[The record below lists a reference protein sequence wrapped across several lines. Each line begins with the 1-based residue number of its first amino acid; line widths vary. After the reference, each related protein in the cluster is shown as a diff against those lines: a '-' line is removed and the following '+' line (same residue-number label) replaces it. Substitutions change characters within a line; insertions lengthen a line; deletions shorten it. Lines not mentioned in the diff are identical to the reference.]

1 MALLLHHYSELL
13 PEAGCDEAG
22 RGCLAGPVSAAAVVL
37 PENFFHPLLDDSK
50 KLNEKER
57 ILLRE
62 IIEDQA
68 LEWAVAFVGH
78 EEIDKI
84 NILNASIMAMHLA
97 LGKLRKKPAHIIV
110 DGNRFKPFRK
120 IPHTTIVK
128 GDGKY
133 MSIAAASVLAKTH
146 RDEFMMKLHEEFP
159 YYGWNENKGYPSPGH
174 KKAIAEHGI
183 TPYHRRSFRL
193 NEQLKIQF

>member
-1 MALLLHHYSELL
+1 MALLLHHFSELL

-84 NILNASIMAMHLA
+84 NILNA
-97 LGKLRKKPAHIIV
+97 
-110 DGNRFKPFRK
+110 
-120 IPHTTIVK
+120 
-128 GDGKY
+128 
-133 MSIAAASVLAKTH
+133 
-146 RDEFMMKLHEEFP
+146 
-159 YYGWNENKGYPSPGH
+159 
-174 KKAIAEHGI
+174 
-183 TPYHRRSFRL
+183 
-193 NEQLKIQF
+193 